1 MVVSHVGSV
10 PIERVG
16 QGEVGGLRYRV
27 KGICDSSCA
36 WLLKVLG
43 Q

>member
-27 KGICDSSCA
+27 KGM
-36 WLLKVLG
+36 
-43 Q
+43 